1 MQFNDATEVSGA
13 RITRDGYLVADAYVG
28 KANNVQHYSA
38 AELDRSDLPPTQR
51 LGILRPEKAVFS
63 DASLASLAGRPITID
78 HPGQD
83 VTAEN
88 WKRLAVGDVGLEF
101 LRDGERLKVPLK
113 IMDAAGIRAVKS
125 THQAFSLGYTAEI
138 DWTPGIQDGVAYDG
152 SLKDIRYN
160 HLAATPNP
168 RGGHD
173 LRIVD
178 ENTLEPTMNTKVI
191 IVDGFDVVV
200 TDASERVIR
209 LLEGKLADANTK
221 ITDATQAGETKIG
234 ELTGQIAVLTDSNAK
249 LTAQLADAALTPEK
263 MALAVAARAVLV
275 DSASKL
281 LGTAFTDAD
290 KNLSDADLRK
300 KVVTAKLGDAATGFT
315 DAMFDGA
322 FATIAAGVAG
332 ADPIRNVVQDS
343 GGNVVNLT
351 DATKKAA
358 DARQKMI
365 DGITSGTDAA
375 SA

>member
-28 KANNVQHYSA
+28 KANNVQHYTA
-38 AELDRSDLPPTQR
+38 AELSRSDLPATQR
-51 LGILRPEKAVFS
+51 LGILRPESAVFA

-191 IVDGFDVVV
+191 IVDGYDVVA

-209 LLEGKLADANTK
+209 LLETKLADATTK
-221 ITDATQAGETKIG
+221 VADATTAADTKIG
-234 ELTGQIAVLTDSNAK
+234 ELTGQIAVLNDSNAK
-249 LTAQLADAALTPEK
+249 LTTQLADAALTPEK
-263 MALAVAARAVLV
+263 MALAVAARTALV
-275 DSASKL
+275 DSATKL

-290 KNLSDADLRK
+290 LKLSDADLRK
-300 KVVTAKLGDAATGFT
+300 KIVNAKLGDAAANFT

-332 ADPIRNVVQDS
+332 GDPVRQIVHDS
-343 GGNVVNLT
+343 KNVVNLT
-351 DATKKAA
+351 DAAKKAA
-358 DARQKMI
+358 DARAKMI
-365 DGITSGTDAA
+365 DGLTSGEDDAKTA
-375 SA
+375 